1 MKQLQ
6 TSLRMLVVM
15 ACMLTSAL
23 LWAQVKVTGLVVDE
37 QQEPVIGASV
47 MIKGSSKGTT
57 TDIDGLFKI
66 TVPSPDTELVITYVG
81 CVGVTIP
88 ANDPSL
94 ASGIVLRTSAEALD
108 EVLVIGYGSVKKSD
122 ATGSVTA
129 IKPDNLN
136 RGAAVTP
143 QDALIGKIPGVHV
156 VSAGGAPGSDAT
168 MRIRTGSSLSASN
181 SPLIVK
187 DGVPLSDAK
196 ISDINPYDIETFTVL
211 KDASATAIYGS
222 RASNGVI
229 VITTKH
235 GRGGLDVEYTGN
247 LTVSHT
253 AKRIDVLTADEY
265 RDIIHTITGVP
276 ADAEL
281 GTANTDW
288 QNEVYRTAIGTD
300 HNLSVSGD
308 IAKIS
313 TPYRVSVG
321 YSNQEGIIKTNRYQ
335 RYTGAISPNPSLLNK
350 HLTLNLNANISHSR
364 DNSIET
370 GVVSNALSYD
380 PTRAPKT
387 GSPTASTDPGLGYYI
402 WTNGGAPMAIQ
413 SDNPLAQ
420 LELDDRL
427 TATTR
432 SIGSAQVNYKVHGF
446 EDLKV
451 NLNLGYDV
459 YRSAYDRN
467 VPDLAGMMYT
477 GNQKDGRG
485 LAENSVSNRR
495 NYLLDFFL
503 NYGHTWARKHDL
515 NVMVG
520 YGWQHF
526 WNKSRGTKRD
536 LEGNDFSTPTHS
548 ESEYYLLSYYGRLN
562 YTFDNRFLLTATLR
576 ADASSRFAKENR
588 WGYFPSVAGA
598 WRVINEE
605 FMKGQNVMSDF
616 KLRVSY
622 GVTGQQEIS
631 NDYPWMTTFTVSYP
645 EAMYQFGDKWYYTYR
660 PNGYDR
666 DIKWETTT
674 TWNYGVDYGF
684 LNNRIFGSVDY
695 YRRHTK
701 DLLNNINVP
710 SGVNYAPVIY
720 TNIGSMDNQG
730 VELAINVVPVQTR
743 DFEWTLGFNYT
754 WQKSKITKLNV
765 ADSDQTYVET
775 GSLNSRKF
783 SQVFMVGQTPYTY
796 YLAKQAYDENGAPI
810 EGQYIQADG
819 SVSNTE
825 TRHISKHSA
834 LPTSLLGFNTQLNYK
849 NWELSIAGHG
859 MLGNYVFN
867 YVKANQHMTSAY
879 SDQGTFSNLMR
890 STVEIGFE
898 NEQLASDY

>member
-1 MKQLQ
+1 
-6 TSLRMLVVM
+6 
-15 ACMLTSAL
+15 
-23 LWAQVKVTGLVVDE
+23 
-37 QQEPVIGASV
+37 
-47 MIKGSSKGTT
+47 
-57 TDIDGLFKI
+57 
-66 TVPSPDTELVITYVG
+66 
-81 CVGVTIP
+81 
-88 ANDPSL
+88 
-94 ASGIVLRTSAEALD
+94 
-108 EVLVIGYGSVKKSD
+108 
-122 ATGSVTA
+122 
-129 IKPDNLN
+129 
-136 RGAAVTP
+136 
-143 QDALIGKIPGVHV
+143 
-156 VSAGGAPGSDAT
+156 
-168 MRIRTGSSLSASN
+168 
-181 SPLIVK
+181 
-187 DGVPLSDAK
+187 
-196 ISDINPYDIETFTVL
+196 
-211 KDASATAIYGS
+211 
-222 RASNGVI
+222 
-229 VITTKH
+229 
-235 GRGGLDVEYTGN
+235 
-247 LTVSHT
+247 
-253 AKRIDVLTADEY
+253 
-265 RDIIHTITGVP
+265 
-276 ADAEL
+276 
-281 GTANTDW
+281 
-288 QNEVYRTAIGTD
+288 
-300 HNLSVSGD
+300 
-308 IAKIS
+308 
-313 TPYRVSVG
+313 
-321 YSNQEGIIKTNRYQ
+321 
-335 RYTGAISPNPSLLNK
+335 
-350 HLTLNLNANISHSR
+350 
-364 DNSIET
+364 
-370 GVVSNALSYD
+370 
-380 PTRAPKT
+380 
-387 GSPTASTDPGLGYYI
+387 
-402 WTNGGAPMAIQ
+402 
-413 SDNPLAQ
+413 
-420 LELDDRL
+420 
-427 TATTR
+427 
-432 SIGSAQVNYKVHGF
+432 
-446 EDLKV
+446 
-451 NLNLGYDV
+451 
-459 YRSAYDRN
+459 
-467 VPDLAGMMYT
+467 
-477 GNQKDGRG
+477 
-485 LAENSVSNRR
+485 
-495 NYLLDFFL
+495 
-503 NYGHTWARKHDL
+503 
-515 NVMVG
+515 
-520 YGWQHF
+520 
-526 WNKSRGTKRD
+526 
-536 LEGNDFSTPTHS
+536 
-548 ESEYYLLSYYGRLN
+548 
-562 YTFDNRFLLTATLR
+562 
-576 ADASSRFAKENR
+576 
-588 WGYFPSVAGA
+588 
-598 WRVINEE
+598 
-605 FMKGQNVMSDF
+605 MSDF